1 MPDGDKFYWGV
12 RGMGSRT
19 FLNLA
24 RNVST
29 ALDIVADQAARI
41 VTAQL
46 KQPVMQRV
54 LRESLRLLELGLP
67 RLEADYSAAIP
78 GPAVV
83 REQLR
88 QLRREAAGDDF
99 AVVALRTVEGV
110 FERLSA
116 SGRALSRTDLKREL
130 GESCTEGILGHAV
143 LNAKRFPLMAETGRS
158 FPEQLAF
165 ERRMTKEVADRLR
178 SVVDRICDSN
188 NTESIRSPR
197 RRFPREDFTLER
209 LHVPLAL

>member
-12 RGMGSRT
+12 RGVGSRT

-24 RNVST
+24 RNAST
-29 ALDIVADQAARI
+29 ALDIVADQAAKV

-46 KQPVMQRV
+46 KHPIMQRV
-54 LRESLRLLELGLP
+54 LRESLRFLELGLP
-67 RLEADYSAAIP
+67 RLEADCSAGIP

-83 REQLR
+83 HEQLR
-88 QLRREAAGDDF
+88 QLRREAEGDDF
-99 AVVALRTVEGV
+99 AVGALRTAEGV
-110 FERLSA
+110 YERLHA
-116 SGRALSRTDLKREL
+116 SGRAVARTDLKREL
-130 GESCTEGILGHAV
+130 GESCTQCILGRAV
-143 LNAKRFPLMAETGRS
+143 LDPKRRDLMAETGRS
-158 FPEQLAF
+158 FTEQLAF
-165 ERRMTKEVADRLR
+165 ERRMTTEVADRIR

-188 NTESIRSPR
+188 NTELIRSPR